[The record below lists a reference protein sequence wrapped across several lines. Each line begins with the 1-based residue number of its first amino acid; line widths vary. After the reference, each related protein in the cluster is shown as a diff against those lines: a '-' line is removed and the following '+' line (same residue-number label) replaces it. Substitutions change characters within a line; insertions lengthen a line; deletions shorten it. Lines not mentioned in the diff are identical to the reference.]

1 MWDPGGK
8 WDVRDDDVV
17 FVSTT
22 AGFTSI
28 RAVNGDA
35 GRKQQLTALQ
45 ASPPA
50 GDIMLS
56 SSRET
61 GAIVF
66 VNGENQDGEIDMLSR
81 RPPKQ

>member
-1 MWDPGGK
+1 
-8 WDVRDDDVV
+8 
-17 FVSTT
+17 
-22 AGFTSI
+22 
-28 RAVNGDA
+28 
-35 GRKQQLTALQ
+35 
-45 ASPPA
+45 
-50 GDIMLS
+50 MLS

>member
-35 GRKQQLTALQ
+35 
-45 ASPPA
+45 A
-50 GDIMLS
+50 GNNS
-56 SSRET
+56 
-61 GAIVF
+61 
-66 VNGENQDGEIDMLSR
+66 
-81 RPPKQ
+81 